1 MSTYYPEIILLILER
16 YYGNIRIKIMI
27 SKEQQ
32 TLEKQT
38 RKVRTPLIRSF
49 TNCSETTPIEIF

>member
-1 MSTYYPEIILLILER
+1 MT
-16 YYGNIRIKIMI
+16 N
-27 SKEQQ
+27 KEQQ

-49 TNCSETTPIEIF
+49 TNCSETTPIEIFLIISRISIKKFCHSKCYKSAC